1 MEDSIMEGLFREKS
15 LERISSP
22 EQLDDHICVTTTPV
36 WLVLLAT
43 IVILLGMLAWSIFGT
58 VTVNN
63 ADGTAKTVHPISFV
77 TN

>member
-1 MEDSIMEGLFREKS
+1 MEGLFREKS

-36 WLVLLAT
+36 WLVLAAT
-43 IVILLGMLAWSIFGT
+43 VVILAGMLAWGIFGT
-58 VTVNN
+58 VSVEGD
-63 ADGTAKTVHPISFV
+63 DGNTRNVHPITFV